1 MQENTFLNAQRK
13 NLLMRF
19 LSLFLACFILTLV
32 VFLAIA
38 FIINSSGDYRPLPPL
53 YFVIGIAFF
62 MAVFLFVP
70 WSSFFFA
77 PKEKSL
83 PESVYEKPLKSEAK
97 NDEKGGGKG
106 DGESA
111 ESSAGEP
118 FKKDEYIIEFAGEKP
133 SKKSFLKG
141 LFSDKKEGA
150 KAAVKVFTGAIKKL
164 PDAGGKTLPNPDFE
178 KAMKIAREFAL
189 KTIKAVKMWDV
200 NMDIYTRI
208 AINLIVAGGCE
219 RMGSFFKLS
228 DGEYKKI
235 LEVSVREVADNTFV
249 PDAARDK
256 QFYKVLNGPLLEPE
270 HRKLIA
276 IGTHAMD
283 IILRE
288 VKADAFAD
296 MHEVLGAW
304 RDKVVS
310 ELLPLEGV
318 EKKKIPLSIM
328 FTDIV
333 DSTMMS
339 EINGEQ
345 FAQDIMHVHNAIAR
359 EAIKDFKGREIKLM
373 GDGVFACFNTALDG
387 ARAAIQMQ
395 RAIAKFNRENPNK
408 IFYVRIG
415 LNYGKPIIENGD
427 LFGMAVGRASRVCH
441 KAGGGTIFVTR
452 DMHDELAQSEIEFKD
467 EGEYEFKG
475 IVQKERVYSIVWRK

>member
-1 MQENTFLNAQRK
+1 MQKNAFLNAQRK

-19 LSLFLACFILTLV
+19 ISLFLACFILTLV

-62 MAVFLFVP
+62 LAVFLFVP
-70 WSSFFFA
+70 WGSFFFTA
-77 PKEKSL
+77 KREIPTEIFYESPKNSTEK
-83 PESVYEKPLKSEAK
+83 ESKKDDKSADK
-97 NDEKGGGKG
+97 NHV
-106 DGESA
+106 
-111 ESSAGEP
+111 
-118 FKKDEYIIEFAGEKP
+118 KKDEYLIEFTDKKP
-133 SKKSFLKG
+133 DKKSF
-141 LFSDKKEGA
+141 F
-150 KAAVKVFTGAIKKL
+150 KVFFHGKKDGEKAIGKMLLGLNKKA
-164 PDAGGKTLPNPDFE
+164 PDMSKKPSVNPDFE
-178 KAMKIAREFAL
+178 KAIKIAREFVL
-189 KTIKAVKMWDV
+189 KTIATVKIWDI

-219 RMGSFFKLS
+219 RMGSFFELS
-228 DGEYKKI
+228 DSEYKKI
-235 LEVSVREVADNTFV
+235 LEVSVKEVADNTFV
-249 PDAARDK
+249 PDSVRDK
-256 QFYKVLNGPLLEPE
+256 QFYKVLNGSLLEPE

-276 IGTHAMD
+276 IGTRAMD

-288 VKADAFAD
+288 VKADAFVD
-296 MHEVLGAW
+296 MREVLENW
-304 RDKVVS
+304 REKVIS

-318 EKKKIPLSIM
+318 QKKKTSLSIM

-339 EINGEQ
+339 QINGEQ
-345 FAQDIMHVHNAIAR
+345 FAQDILHVHNAIAR
-359 EAIKDFKGREIKLM
+359 EAIKEFKGREIKLM

-387 ARAAIQMQ
+387 AKAAIQMQ
-395 RAIAKFNRENPNK
+395 REIAKFNRENPNK
-408 IFYVRIG
+408 MFYVRIG
-415 LNYGKPIIENGD
+415 LNFGKPIIENGD

-441 KAGGGTIFVTR
+441 KAGGGAIFVTR
-452 DMHDELAQSEIEFKD
+452 DMYEELAKSEIEFKD

>member
-1 MQENTFLNAQRK
+1 MQKKAFLDARRK
-13 NLLMRF
+13 DLLMRF
-19 LSLFLACFILTLV
+19 LSLFLACFILTLI
-32 VFLAIA
+32 VFMGIA
-38 FIINSSGDYRPLPPL
+38 FVINSSGDYRPLPPL

-62 MAVFLFVP
+62 LAVFLFVP
-70 WSSFFFA
+70 WGSFFFA
-77 PKEKSL
+77 AKEKIPAENLS
-83 PESVYEKPLKSEAK
+83 EKLLKNIKNNVENNEKKDDENTEK
-97 NDEKGGGKG
+97 NDGKSL
-106 DGESA
+106 D
-111 ESSAGEP
+111 
-118 FKKDEYIIEFAGEKP
+118 KKEEYVIEFAGEKP
-133 SKKSFLKG
+133 AKKSFLKSV
-141 LFSDKKEGA
+141 FSDKKES
-150 KAAVKVFTGAIKKL
+150 IKT
-164 PDAGGKTLPNPDFE
+164 AGKMLFGRPEKKPCPEEKTSVNPDFE
-178 KAMKIAREFAL
+178 KAIKTAREFVL
-189 KTIKAVKMWDV
+189 KTIAAVKMHDV

-228 DGEYKKI
+228 DSEYKKI
-235 LEVSVREVADNTFV
+235 LEVSIREVADNTFV
-249 PDAARDK
+249 PDAVRDK
-256 QFYKVLNGPLLEPE
+256 QFYKVLNGSFLEPE

-296 MHEVLGAW
+296 MHEVLIPW

-310 ELLPLEGV
+310 ELLPLEGI

-345 FAQDIMHVHNAIAR
+345 FAQDVLHVHNAIVR

-387 ARAAIQMQ
+387 AKAAIQMQ
-395 RAIAKFNRENPNK
+395 RAIAKFNRENPDK
-408 IFYVRIG
+408 MFYVRIG
-415 LNYGKPIIENGD
+415 LNFGKPIIENGD
-427 LFGMAVGRASRVCH
+427 LFGMAVGRAARVCH

-452 DMHDELAQSEIEFKD
+452 DMYDELAQSEIEFKD

-475 IVQKERVYSIVWRK
+475 IVQKERVYSIVWR